1 MLAAR
6 VARTRRAAVVGLLA
20 VRHGLQQQRHL
31 QDMLV
36 DIHTDPGGFKRH
48 IEGTAAAI
56 KAGRG
61 QRESA
66 SASDNVEGIDPEAT
80 KAHGKKVD

>member
-1 MLAAR
+1 MFYEP
-6 VARTRRAAVVGLLA
+6 
-20 VRHGLQQQRHL
+20 LQQYNSWVHV
-31 QDMLV
+31 MFKY
-36 DIHTDPGGFKRH
+36 ITDPTIGPYSRVKRH